1 MYIKKHLGE
10 YVLFQIEQGY
20 DLPDIKNALLRF
32 GYKKPVVKEIFDMLN
47 ITVPKKKPAMYS
59 AHDLDQELKVYVQ
72 SLLIDYIVKEH
83 KVGYPL
89 EAIKKAL
96 INFGHDSAVIDEAI
110 LIIETGKVVDYR
122 LDASPIKVP
131 QQIVAP
137 LTIFLIF
144 AFLVFL
150 SIATDT
156 SIIMII
162 PNFLPLFLTF
172 IIANIAYYF
181 LPKSPLLAAIPL
193 LGVLVTVGIFILGTQ
208 YGLLGKAPGSDM
220 ILILNAAVA
229 FISTGI
235 VCAFSKKGKDD
246 IVVQIKDKKMRKQAQ
261 EEHTLVEDKIHVP
274 KFGEN
279 MPKEPYHPKGHPIIP
294 HMGTGQGMHGQQQR
308 HVPAAQPLQQDKDQK
323 NSMLAFLKEG
333 IDKKHVVAQKHPPVS
348 RPPVIV
354 HEAQKQGDMH
364 SGHSHAQ
371 KPTHAKTSAVRIMP
385 SSLETLPEKHF
396 GAKSHNALQ
405 NTERF
410 EIKEKEKKIPLK
422 QME

>member
-1 MYIKKHLGE
+1 MDTLYDDMYMKKHLGE
-10 YVLFQIEQGY
+10 YVLFQLEQGY
-20 DLPDIKNALLRF
+20 DLPDIKSALLRF
-32 GYKKPVVKEIFDMLN
+32 GYKKPLVKEILDMLHV
-47 ITVPKKKPAMYS
+47 TVPKKKPAMYS

-96 INFGHDSAVIDEAI
+96 INFGHDPSVIDEAI
-110 LIIETGKVVDYR
+110 LIIESGKVVDYR
-122 LDASPIKVP
+122 LDASPVKFP

-150 SIATDT
+150 SITTDT
-156 SIIMII
+156 SIITII

-172 IIANIAYYF
+172 ILANIAYYF
-181 LPKSPLLAAIPL
+181 LPKSQLLAAIPL
-193 LGVLVTVGIFILGTQ
+193 LAVLLTVGIFILGTQ
-208 YGLLGKAPGSDM
+208 YAILGKAPGSDM

-235 VCAFSKKGKDD
+235 VCAFSKKGKED
-246 IVVQIKDKKMRKQAQ
+246 IVVQIKDKKMRKQA
-261 EEHTLVEDKIHVP
+261 EKEHGLVEDKIHTP
-274 KFGEN
+274 RFGAD
-279 MPKEPYHPKGHPIIP
+279 MPKEPYHPRGHAVIP
-294 HMGTGQGMHGQQQR
+294 HTGQGMHAQHPR
-308 HVPAAQPLQQDKDQK
+308 HVPSAQPLQQDRDQK

-354 HEAQKQGDMH
+354 HENQQNQG
-364 SGHSHAQ
+364 GQQHAQ
-371 KPTHAKTSAVRIMP
+371 SSVQKSAHAKTSGARIMP
-385 SSLETLPEKHF
+385 SSLEALPD
-396 GAKSHNALQ
+396 
-405 NTERF
+405 R
-410 EIKEKEKKIPLK
+410 KEKEKKIPLK